1 MTLGLVGDIGGTNA
15 RFALWREGRLEAV
28 EVLSTAD
35 FAGPEAAVREYLARQ
50 GLASCR
56 LQRVCLACAGPVQGN
71 LFHFTNNPWT
81 LDRAAF
87 VRAFGLQQLLLINDF
102 QAMALGMTRVP
113 PEARLTVRAGEADAA
128 RPALVIGPGTGL
140 GVATLLPRDAQGR
153 WHALEG
159 EGGHASLP
167 VGDAREAA
175 LWACLRR
182 RVGHVEA
189 ETVLCGGGLVRLYQA
204 ACELDGERPRFT
216 RPAEITGAALAG
228 DRPAVAVL
236 EQFCRWLGRVAGD
249 HALTLGARGGVY
261 IVGGV
266 VPRFAEFFLASG
278 FASAFV
284 DKGGLGRYLEQVPV
298 WLVTGGQPGLE
309 GAAVALG
316 QALAG

>member
-1 MTLGLVGDIGGTNA
+1 MIQFLLNGEL
-15 RFALWREGRLEAV
+15 RRESHLDPNLT
-28 EVLSTAD
+28 VL
-35 FAGPEAAVREYLARQ
+35 EYLRRHL
-50 GLASCR
+50 GRTGTKEGCASGDCG
-56 LQRVCLACAGPVQGN
+56 AC
-71 LFHFTNNPWT
+71 
-81 LDRAAF
+81 
-87 VRAFGLQQLLLINDF
+87 
-102 QAMALGMTRVP
+102 
-113 PEARLTVRAGEADAA
+113 TV
-128 RPALVIGPGTGL
+128 V
-140 GVATLLPRDAQGR
+140 
-153 WHALEG
+153 
-159 EGGHASLP
+159 
-167 VGDAREAA
+167 VG
-175 LWACLRR
+175 
-182 RVGHVEA
+182 
-189 ETVLCGGGLVRLYQA
+189 
-204 ACELDGERPRFT
+204 ELDGERPRFT

-228 DRPAVAVL
+228 DRPAVVVL